1 MIGTQVFT
9 MKKPEKGK
17 HGLVLQCGTL
27 TTLAYVKHTD
37 GEANV
42 CWVKRRRKT
51 AEKEI
56 IVWRVCERRVVWE
69 ECCRVQEAETT
80 NLVKP

>member
-9 MKKPEKGK
+9 MKKPEKRK
-17 HGLVLQCGTL
+17 HLN
-27 TTLAYVKHTD
+27 TLAYVKHTD
-37 GEANV
+37 GEADV

-56 IVWRVCERRVVWE
+56 IAWCVCKRRVVWE